1 MIPLQKLQI
10 RASDI
15 RGRLAEIGGMEELTD
30 ETRSELGTLRTEYA
44 DNEAK
49 QTALTIAGDEPA
61 NETRADDDGRET
73 RTSEDLELDELRSEV
88 QFGRYLAAALG
99 DTGVSNGPEAEY
111 NQHLGIAANR
121 FPMELLARDLETRAA
136 RDGDAEASQGSWLD
150 RVFAGSAS
158 QRLGVSFRNVAP
170 GVASYPV
177 TTAGGSPVQRGR
189 TQDAAESTYTV
200 SITELKPS
208 RAAVHGIYSIED
220 DARLPGLA
228 ASIERDM
235 RMAMTEDVDNVV
247 FVGDSGAN
255 ENVADI
261 TGLTS
266 AGITESTL
274 TQTNKV
280 KGPETLEAFTGLVDG
295 LHAQD
300 LGDLNVV
307 ASVGAWRLWQ
317 GTIIN
322 AAADNM
328 TLAAFMRGAGL
339 SWGSREGID
348 VNTAAGDFGAY
359 VGLANGIEG
368 SAIAAVWS
376 SGELIRDPYSGAKTG
391 EVQLPLNYLWQ
402 LAFPRTANFKRLKFV
417 A

>member
-1 MIPLQKLQI
+1 
-10 RASDI
+10 
-15 RGRLAEIGGMEELTD
+15 MEELTD

-177 TTAGGSPVQRGR
+177 TTAGGSPAQRGR

-280 KGPETLEAFTGLVDG
+280 KGPE
-295 LHAQD
+295 
-300 LGDLNVV
+300 
-307 ASVGAWRLWQ
+307 S
-317 GTIIN
+317 
-322 AAADNM
+322 
-328 TLAAFMRGAGL
+328 LAAFLGYVDGKYASTLGDVRVVAAQGANTLWYSTVVNSAASNQTIAQFMMDSGL
-339 SWGSREGID
+339 SWTVRGGIEN
-348 VNTAAGDFGAY
+348 NTAAGDFGAFA
-359 VGLANGIEG
+359 GLANGIDG
-368 SAIAAVWS
+368 SAIVAVWDA
-376 SGELIRDPYSGAKTG
+376 GQLIRDPYSNATSG
-391 EVQLPLNYLWQ
+391 EVKLTLNYLWN
-402 LAFPRTANFKRLKFV
+402 FGIPRTANFKRIKFV